1 MQEKHRLKGTEGQAG
16 HPALCVIPEVEK
28 EDELLEVIWTLRE
41 EGRLDRDQI
50 VENSEIEGVE
60 ETLRKLAKNGWIE
73 SKDRQLRS
81 FPRAKRGHAS

>member
-28 EDELLEVIWTLRE
+28 EDELLEMIWTLRE

-50 VENSEIEGVE
+50 IATDEP
-60 ETLRKLAKNGWIE
+60 
-73 SKDRQLRS
+73 DR
-81 FPRAKRGHAS
+81 